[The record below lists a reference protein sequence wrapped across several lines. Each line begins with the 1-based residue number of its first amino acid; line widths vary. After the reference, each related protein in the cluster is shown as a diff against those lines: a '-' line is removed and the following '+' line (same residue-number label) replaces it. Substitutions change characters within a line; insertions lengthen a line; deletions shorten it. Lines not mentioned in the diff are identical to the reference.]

1 MNTKTSIIGAIAL
14 VVFVMILCGKNVNY
28 LLYTF
33 LGRLVLILSV
43 IGFTIVN
50 KYFGILATI
59 LIFSL
64 YSSMDFT
71 EGFTD
76 EKEKKGPVAEEINP
90 AFTSSPPGSIQ
101 SEPTPTSDM
110 NVEPVMPITQPII
123 TPNISF

>member
-14 VVFVMILCGKNVNY
+14 VVFAMVLCGKGVNY

-64 YSSMDFT
+64 YNSMDFT
-71 EGFTD
+71 EGFTG
-76 EKEKKGPVAEEINP
+76 EERKKGPVAEEINP

-101 SEPTPTSDM
+101 SEPTSTSELD
-110 NVEPVMPITQPII
+110 VQPVMPITQPIV